1 MTVAQGA
8 EPGLRAQVP
17 PVGGCRPWDDVPE
30 MDANWVHGRPPA
42 GAGSLCAQQ
51 GKGNNGPWAVANDS
65 STGNEATSGA
75 IAHTLGGYCVSKA
88 TGNVT
93 LCTQSYGVPEQINV
107 QIAGPDSVVVSFVTF
122 ETAEPTAPPTARV
135 TAAHAAE
142 MSPVVGVTHRHDT
155 LGNRTYFMHFV
166 RLTSL
171 KARAEYSYTVKS
183 GAPGAV
189 PSRSYTFRAPYS
201 GGPTKIALYGDMGV
215 YTWNNMG
222 NLYEET
228 VVNKTADL
236 IIHAGDHCYNEGDVD
251 ERRAD
256 GYMQAF
262 ENTLANS
269 MWMPVVGNHEF
280 VGTKLTRVSPQLCT
294 PIPALDW
301 PQSTRDLLRLTGQS
315 SSSRQCICR

>member
-1 MTVAQGA
+1 
-8 EPGLRAQVP
+8 
-17 PVGGCRPWDDVPE
+17 

-301 PQSTRDLLRLTGQS
+301 PQYTRDLLRLTGQS